1 MELSLIVLK
10 ALLKMVMLLL
20 VGFIATKAQVLT
32 EERCRIVTDIVLKIL
47 MPCLVINGFL
57 GGYDEARLRNLL
69 TALLLAVISQL
80 VNIVLCRVFLH
91 RTERYPNWRIDR
103 GIATFSNIG
112 FIGVPLITSLYGEE
126 GLLYV
131 TMLVGVSNIAQWAY
145 GEPDISGDFSIKA
158 VLHTFRQPVMIA
170 SFLGLAVFF
179 LRLPLPEFVSGT
191 ITNIGNCCT
200 TIPMMLVG
208 SSLARC
214 DIGKVAGKLRTY
226 YVMAV
231 KLIIVPLAVVL
242 IMKLADAPEIV
253 KISLLVPM
261 ACPPATATTM
271 LSIKYGLDDSYA
283 AALTGFGTLLSVA
296 TIPLIVLIYSLF

>member
-1 MELSLIVLK
+1 MELALIVLK
-10 ALLKMVMLLL
+10 ALMKMVLLL
-20 VGFIATKAQVLT
+20 LIGFIATKAGVLN
-32 EERCRIVTDIVLKIL
+32 EERCRMVTDIVLKIL
-47 MPCLVINGFL
+47 MPCLVISGFL

-69 TALLLAVISQL
+69 TALALAVISQL
-80 VNIVLCRVFLH
+80 ANIVICRVLLH
-91 RTERYPNWRIDR
+91 RSDRYPHWRIDR

-158 VLHTFRQPVMIA
+158 VLHTFKQPVMIA
-170 SFLGLAVFF
+170 SFAGLAVFF

-226 YVMAV
+226 FVMAV
-231 KLIIVPLAVVL
+231 KLIIVPLAVIL

-253 KISLLVPM
+253 KISLLIPM

-271 LSIKYGLDDSYA
+271 LSIRYGLDDSYA

-296 TIPLIVLIYSLF
+296 TIPLIVLIYSLI